1 MSMNLIAT
9 DKDLNAQLRQID
21 QDDVV
26 SPVEFQALRD
36 RADEAATQVAPE
48 LREALLVFQKAADQ
62 TAEALQKLGLQARK
76 LKLGVP
82 DQDVQK
88 DEIKNATKAMLK
100 KCVEF
105 QLAYVVVGYKS
116 SLEAL

>member
-1 MSMNLIAT
+1 MSMNLTAT
-9 DKDLNAQLRQID
+9 DKDLNARLQQID
-21 QDDVV
+21 EDDVV

-36 RADEAATQVAPE
+36 HADEAAKEVAPE
-48 LREALLVFQKAADQ
+48 LREALLAFQKAADQ
-62 TAEALQKLGLQARK
+62 AAEALQKLGLQARK

-82 DQDVQK
+82 DKDAQK
-88 DEIKNATKAMLK
+88 DQIKNATKATLK

-116 SLEAL
+116 SLDAL